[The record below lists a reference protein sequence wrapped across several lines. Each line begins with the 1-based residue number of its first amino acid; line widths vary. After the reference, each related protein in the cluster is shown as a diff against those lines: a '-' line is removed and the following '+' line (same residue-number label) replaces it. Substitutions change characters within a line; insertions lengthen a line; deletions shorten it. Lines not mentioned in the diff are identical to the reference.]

1 MEIMI
6 ITMKIVGAVA
16 GLVIYIKGG
25 LLTMEHY
32 FGFTN
37 LIKEI

>member
-6 ITMKIVGAVA
+6 ITMKIIGAVA
-16 GLVIYIKGG
+16 GLVIYLKGG

-32 FGFTN
+32 FEFTD
-37 LIKEI
+37 LIPN

>member
-6 ITMKIVGAVA
+6 ITMKILAA
-16 GLVIYIKGG
+16 LIGLILYLKGG

-37 LIKEI
+37 LIVNT

>member
-6 ITMKIVGAVA
+6 ITMKIIGALA
-16 GLVIYIKGG
+16 GLILYLKGG

-32 FGFTN
+32 FGFTD